1 MPSSSPPSALQPRA
15 SPSVCRLPAAGPPP
29 WRRRRSWLS
38 GRHVHPRAAHRPPR
52 GADAKAP
59 AAQLD
64 LTSTDRVSLE
74 GLEQELAKY
83 ASHEARAR
91 PSFAFARGALTRPPA
106 RHRLC
111 ATSCVAKAPSCAS
124 APTRSRA
131 SSTRRVRA
139 LQRHAA
145 RPSLQPATCAHPRA
159 RALTS
164 GGAGLHPGLRGRERQ
179 PGGAAAPDP
188 RLRLHPRQNGE
199 PAGRLPVRPRQNQL
213 RGARLH

>member
-1 MPSSSPPSALQPRA
+1 M
-15 SPSVCRLPAAGPPP
+15 
-29 WRRRRSWLS
+29 
-38 GRHVHPRAAHRPPR
+38 HPRAAHRPPR

-83 ASHEARAR
+83 ASHEARTR
-91 PSFAFARGALTRPPA
+91 PSLRLCAWSAHLPA

-111 ATSCVAKAPSCAS
+111 ATSCAAKAPSCAS

-199 PAGRLPVRPRQNQL
+199 PAGRLPVRPWQNQL